1 MIAISI
7 ESVQKL
13 INNEVDEIISGQYK
27 YTIQE
32 GMVVALPYDEDSE
45 LSAYYDSQ
53 FEIVQDKEAVS

>member
-27 YTIQE
+27 YTIQK
-32 GMVVALPYDEDSE
+32 GMVVALPYDEDAE